1 MPAHQPLLIVLD
13 TNVLVSAL
21 LKRASKP
28 GQILDLRWLARSGW
42 LSTHTFCRNTRMY
55 VHAPNLT
62 LIHLPQKQYYPTCE
76 LQA

>member
-13 TNVLVSAL
+13 TNALVSAL

-28 GQILDLRWLARSGW
+28 GQILDLVLAGKVGW
-42 LSTHTFCRNTRMY
+42 LLTHTFCRNTRMY